1 MCPEMDFYY
10 GDPLII
16 QPFLEDF
23 DIESFENAL
32 NLIIDGQ
39 SNPPAELI
47 QIKLALKSYFEE
59 CNNVFLASENI
70 RHFLLICILT
80 SLLASIIF
88 LLVIT
93 PVSIL
98 TISLICFE
106 SLILYSVNFFTLYK
120 QMEGYEQKFAKDVLQ
135 KCNSDYQKKL
145 NSKFFTLNLTNLR
158 GQISSPNSTPCLFPS
173 RKIPQNAEF
182 TQNTGENSLN
192 NDENRLTSIHENS
205 YESLIESNDSNHLLS
220 NTL

>member
-1 MCPEMDFYY
+1 MHPEMDYYY
-10 GDPLII
+10 GEPLII

-32 NLIIDGQ
+32 NLIIGRQ
-39 SNPPAELI
+39 SNPPLELI
-47 QIKLALKSYFEE
+47 QIQHALKSYFEE

-70 RHFLLICILT
+70 RHFLLIG
-80 SLLASIIF
+80 LLAS
-88 LLVIT
+88 LLVSLIVLASV

-106 SLILYSVNFFTLYK
+106 ALILYSVNFFTLYK
-120 QMEGYEQKFAKDVLQ
+120 QMEGYEQQFAKHTLQ

-145 NSKFFTLNLTNLR
+145 NSTFFTLSLTNLR
-158 GQISSPNSTPCLFPS
+158 GQISSPTSTPCLFPA
-173 RKIPQNAEF
+173 R
-182 TQNTGENSLN
+182 N
-192 NDENRLTSIHENS
+192 NDENRLTPIDENS
-205 YESLIESNDSNHLLS
+205 YESLIESNDSSHLLS

>member
-1 MCPEMDFYY
+1 MHPEMDYYY

-16 QPFLEDF
+16 QPFLGDF
-23 DIESFENAL
+23 DTESFENAL

-39 SNPPAELI
+39 SNPLPELI
-47 QIKLALKSYFEE
+47 QIKHALKSYFEE
-59 CNNVFLASENI
+59 CNNVFLASESI

-80 SLLASIIF
+80 SLLVSII
-88 LLVIT
+88 LLAST

-106 SLILYSVNFFTLYK
+106 SLILFSVNFFTLYK
-120 QMEGYEQKFAKDVLQ
+120 QMDGYEQIFAKDALQ

-158 GQISSPNSTPCLFPS
+158 GQISSPTSTLCLFPA

-182 TQNTGENSLN
+182 TLNTSENSLN
-192 NDENRLTSIHENS
+192 NDKNRLSPIDENS
-205 YESLIESNDSNHLLS
+205 YESLIESNDSSHLLS

>member
-1 MCPEMDFYY
+1 
-10 GDPLII
+10 
-16 QPFLEDF
+16 
-23 DIESFENAL
+23 
-32 NLIIDGQ
+32 
-39 SNPPAELI
+39 
-47 QIKLALKSYFEE
+47 
-59 CNNVFLASENI
+59 
-70 RHFLLICILT
+70 
-80 SLLASIIF
+80 
-88 LLVIT
+88 
-93 PVSIL
+93 
-98 TISLICFE
+98 
-106 SLILYSVNFFTLYK
+106 
-120 QMEGYEQKFAKDVLQ
+120 MEGYEQKFAKDVLQ

>member
-1 MCPEMDFYY
+1 MYPEMDYYY
-10 GDPLII
+10 GDSFII

-23 DIESFENAL
+23 DTESFENAL

-39 SNPPAELI
+39 SNPLPELI
-47 QIKLALKSYFEE
+47 QIKHALKSYFEE
-59 CNNVFLASENI
+59 CNNVFLASESI
-70 RHFLLICILT
+70 RHFLLIGILM
-80 SLLASIIF
+80 SLLVSIILLAS
-88 LLVIT
+88 T

-106 SLILYSVNFFTLYK
+106 SLILFSVNFFTLYK
-120 QMEGYEQKFAKDVLQ
+120 QMEGYEQKFAKDTLQ

-145 NSKFFTLNLTNLR
+145 NSKFFILNLTNLR
-158 GQISSPNSTPCLFPS
+158 GQISSPTSTPCLFPA

-192 NDENRLTSIHENS
+192 NDENHLSPIDENS
-205 YESLIESNDSNHLLS
+205 YESLIESNDSSHLLS

>member
-1 MCPEMDFYY
+1 MDFYY

-32 NLIIDGQ
+32 NLITDGQ
-39 SNPPAELI
+39 SNPPPEII
-47 QIKLALKSYFEE
+47 QIKHALKSYFEE
-59 CNNVFLASENI
+59 CNNVFLASESI
-70 RHFLLICILT
+70 RHFLLLCILT
-80 SLLASIIF
+80 SLLVSII
-88 LLVIT
+88 LLAIT

-106 SLILYSVNFFTLYK
+106 SLIVFSVNFFTLYK
-120 QMEGYEQKFAKDVLQ
+120 QMEGYEQKSAKDALQ

-158 GQISSPNSTPCLFPS
+158 GQISSPNSTPCLFPA

-182 TQNTGENSLN
+182 TQNTGEHSLN
-192 NDENRLTSIHENS
+192 NDENRLTPIDENS
-205 YESLIESNDSNHLLS
+205 YESLIEYNDSNHFLS